1 MRVARVILLLSGLFV
16 APAICLGEN
25 IHITFDRPPDGISSN
40 QTFVVP
46 SYFEAGMGFRSTP
59 GLPGVVWRGSDSPF
73 WPTDGTPY
81 LHADAGGPLMFS
93 FDDGSLFSLNGISLA
108 GYSSAHPN
116 ITVDFI
122 GHRRDGYTITESV
135 QVDGVNFTPHV
146 FDSRWS
152 ILTSVEIASP
162 EWVIDNLL
170 VTVPEPSG
178 ISVVFAAL
186 ATSWVARVIR
196 RKK

>member
-1 MRVARVILLLSGLFV
+1 MRVVRLILLFSGLFL
-16 APAICLGEN
+16 ALGLCLGGN

-46 SYFEAGMGFRSTP
+46 SFSEGGMGFRSTH
-59 GLPGVVWRGSDSPF
+59 GLPGFVWRGGDSPF

-81 LHADAGGPLMFS
+81 LHAAAGGPLMFS
-93 FDDGSLFSLNGISLA
+93 FEDGSLFSLNGISLA

-135 QVDGVNFTPHV
+135 QVEGVTFTPHV

-162 EWVIDNLL
+162 EWVIDDLL

-178 ISVVFAAL
+178 ASMVFAAIV
-186 ATSWVARVIR
+186 TSWVARVIR